1 MKTIKEYKEEFLK
14 LANELEKDLG
24 CTIDDIYIRRYNANE
39 DEPID
44 KCSIEL

>member
-14 LANELEKDLG
+14 LANELEKDYG
-24 CTIDDIYIRRYNANE
+24 CTISAIYISRYNATE

-44 KCSIEL
+44 KCSIEF